1 MAEVDVI
8 SKEATAGDNRIQLSS
23 CAEYQTYTCNE
34 QACWAMASFK
44 APFYEPTSRPS
55 VDIVAVIDKS
65 GSMRGVKL
73 DLVKKTLL
81 FVIDQCEY
89 YHIFAYFTLIIR
101 PSVFCYYLYYILILS
116 VKECDR
122 MSLVTYDTNV
132 QLVFGLMKMDKANKQ
147 RSKSF
152 VESIVD
158 GSSTNLAGG
167 LIKGNVAVSPTHK
180 TGLYYLYVG
189 LRR

>member
-1 MAEVDVI
+1 
-8 SKEATAGDNRIQLSS
+8 
-23 CAEYQTYTCNE
+23 
-34 QACWAMASFK
+34 
-44 APFYEPTSRPS
+44 
-55 VDIVAVIDKS
+55 
-65 GSMRGVKL
+65 
-73 DLVKKTLL
+73 
-81 FVIDQCEY
+81 
-89 YHIFAYFTLIIR
+89 
-101 PSVFCYYLYYILILS
+101 
-116 VKECDR
+116 